1 MKANRTFNII
11 IASPGDIVV
20 GQRIV
25 CEVCSGI
32 NEGLLPNSQGIS
44 FQVSLWKQ
52 VFPSATHTRDIIN
65 RLADEYDILVCIL
78 HKRFS
83 GLSDRGELGA
93 LEEFLSSYD
102 EWKSLRKPHF
112 MFYFKEVNMSC
123 AKDRDNPDLRNVFD
137 LKEKIKR
144 NNLLYFQEFSTPN
157 KFCESIHDHLVK
169 WASENIKKR

>member
-1 MKANRTFNII
+1 MKANRAFNVI

-20 GQRIV
+20 EQRIV

-32 NEGLLPNSQGIS
+32 NEGLLPISPGIL
-44 FQVSLWKQ
+44 FQVSIWKQ
-52 VFPSATHTRDIIN
+52 VFPSAAHPRGIIN
-65 RLADEYDILVCIL
+65 RLADECDILVCIL
-78 HKRFS
+78 HKRLS
-83 GLSDRGELGA
+83 GLSDRGELGT

-112 MFYFKEVNMSC
+112 MFYFKDVNISST
-123 AKDRDNPDLRNVFD
+123 KDRDNPELRSVFD

-157 KFCESIHDHLVK
+157 KFCESINDHLVK
-169 WASENIKKR
+169 WASEHIKKR